1 MPGLAGNTL
10 VQVEPNGVLIL
21 TLNADA
27 RISVSGQPAVDVSAD
42 TPTFFAL
49 GIERCPSK

>member
-10 VQVEPNGVLIL
+10 VQVDPNGVLIL

-27 RISVSGQPAVDVSAD
+27 RISVSGQPAVDVSARYAD
-42 TPTFFAL
+42 LLRPRL
-49 GIERCPSK
+49 EQCPWK